1 MMKITSRNMKKKTRG
16 QSAIEYALVLGVIVV
31 GVIFAGRTV
40 FMGADGKGGQAQK
53 IMEKAVGQTMKT
65 LSNE

>member
-1 MMKITSRNMKKKTRG
+1 MLKRKHFAKKKTRG

-40 FMGADGKGGQAQK
+40 FMGADGKGGKAAQ
-53 IMEKAVGQTMKT
+53 IMNKAVEQTMKT
-65 LSNE
+65 MTNE